1 MAGMTI
7 KTGKTSSVPQ
17 PSRFKFQH
25 GQYPP
30 SPSIARPAPAPG
42 VKPAAPSTRDYGK
55 AAPPLAGDTG
65 MTGLS

>member
-1 MAGMTI
+1 MASMAIRASKGGMT
-7 KTGKTSSVPQ
+7 SVPQ

-30 SPSIARPAPAPG
+30 SPQLEQPPEPPTIKPG
-42 VKPAAPSTRDYGK
+42 APSTRNYGK
-55 AAPPLAGDTG
+55 NPLGGNTG